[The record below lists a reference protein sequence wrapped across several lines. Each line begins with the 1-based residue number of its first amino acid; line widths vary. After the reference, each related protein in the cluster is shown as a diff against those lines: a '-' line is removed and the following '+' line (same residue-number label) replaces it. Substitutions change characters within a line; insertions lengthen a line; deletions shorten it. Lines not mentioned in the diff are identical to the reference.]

1 MVTDRPAQCMFCE
14 KREEAYAVARKIVT
28 EQQLQIA
35 SLRAALR
42 AFINMMMNPNYDAGE
57 VLSEFFNIARAALD
71 GTEAKRMERRDND

>member
-35 SLRAALR
+35 SLRAALIQ
-42 AFINMMMNPNYDAGE
+42 AANSLEDWGGYVAANN
-57 VLSEFFNIARAALD
+57 ARAELD
-71 GTEAKRMERRDND
+71 RTETSDND

>member
-35 SLRAALR
+35 SLRAALELFACDCKDSGNLCASPQNCR
-42 AFINMMMNPNYDAGE
+42 NY
-57 VLSEFFNIARAALD
+57 IARSALE
-71 GTEAKRMERRDND
+71 GKHE